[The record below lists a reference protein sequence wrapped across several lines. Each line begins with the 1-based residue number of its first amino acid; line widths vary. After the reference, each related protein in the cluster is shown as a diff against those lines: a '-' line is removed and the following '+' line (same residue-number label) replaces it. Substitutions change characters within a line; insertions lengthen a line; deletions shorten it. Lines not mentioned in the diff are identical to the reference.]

1 LSNLIRREKM
11 NNKGFTLMEILIVV
25 AIISILAIIGIPG
38 YIGQQKRAARTE
50 AFTNLEALGLL
61 QEQFFAENGRYAP
74 DPDATFPYKGTYGA
88 ADGGIEDVF
97 RSFKPGPVEGLQFEY
112 ELTSDSTGTVFN
124 INAVGRSGTRVEGEF
139 YFMDQDNTRNF

>member
-1 LSNLIRREKM
+1 
-11 NNKGFTLMEILIVV
+11 
-25 AIISILAIIGIPG
+25 
-38 YIGQQKRAARTE
+38 
-50 AFTNLEALGLL
+50 LL